1 MPNGREAGQ
10 GFLTL
15 PGLFGLLFFGAP
27 GAMGATIDF
36 AAFRTFVTFTHLI
49 SLHSTLPRGQLFVV
63 GYQLRRIS
71 AYPKAATS
79 EFTLLLHIVSP
90 WTQVGLAKTIG
101 DIE

>member
-1 MPNGREAGQ
+1 
-10 GFLTL
+10 
-15 PGLFGLLFFGAP
+15 
-27 GAMGATIDF
+27 MGATIDF

-79 EFTLLLHIVSP
+79 EFTGICRLEWQRKQNISGRH
-90 WTQVGLAKTIG
+90 GLSNNLSSEKHG
-101 DIE
+101 GSDIPPRL